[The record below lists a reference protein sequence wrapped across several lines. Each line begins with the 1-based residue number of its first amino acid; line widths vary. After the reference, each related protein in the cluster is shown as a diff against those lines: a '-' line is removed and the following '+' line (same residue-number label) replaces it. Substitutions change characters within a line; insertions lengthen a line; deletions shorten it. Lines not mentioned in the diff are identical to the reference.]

1 MVSSDVNPS
10 MPQEVYMRPTLLR
23 ILASGILLFA
33 AFPALAE
40 GAVNGAPSTGP
51 NWFNLVITALG
62 SLVAIQPALEAF
74 ARPVQIANA
83 PTFPKYMTSPQQY
96 WTASWVFAIFA
107 CCFFFL
113 LVYEHRQVAVVA
125 SAYAAATSGLPEA
138 VKDGFQAIMD
148 DTAPFLLIVVIMGGL
163 YWYLLTKEAPWN
175 VLLIVR
181 DTIRSWISVPG
192 LAKDIVERIQS
203 TLRVPADAMAEVSAN
218 SEGVG
223 EQDFHKDRNT
233 PDRQWAET
241 CYMKWWLTPRQESGN
256 DATFFKEESYGFG
269 DLVREFR
276 LTALAMRACKSRDD
290 AAPPLA
296 EVAVTVKDLHEK
308 FSRLIACYLIYR
320 NASKQNLCAQ
330 ARKFGI
336 DMSVNEAENPLRYWI
351 MYVIALAFA
360 VYVGVYASAIGY
372 DWFVFGVLNPVQ
384 DPGRALTWVLY
395 SLTNYGLAIILILLI
410 RLVIPSGA
418 SRLITYCWTFL
429 AAFVVGPLGLTVA
442 VHYFGPDRLREM
454 TLLDL
459 YFNMLKWGFG
469 PALVCV
475 YISYHLDLQTC
486 GDLRA
491 IKQSYSTVGWRL
503 LNCLGFAAIT
513 VFLLLPP
520 LLSMQA
526 QEGAWDSAKL
536 RFVGT
541 GTTFFIAFGMALT
554 AQFLKELMH
563 WLQAVGQRHD
573 GANGAL
579 RPI

>member
-1 MVSSDVNPS
+1 
-10 MPQEVYMRPTLLR
+10 
-23 ILASGILLFA
+23 
-33 AFPALAE
+33 
-40 GAVNGAPSTGP
+40 
-51 NWFNLVITALG
+51 
-62 SLVAIQPALEAF
+62 
-74 ARPVQIANA
+74 
-83 PTFPKYMTSPQQY
+83 
-96 WTASWVFAIFA
+96 
-107 CCFFFL
+107 
-113 LVYEHRQVAVVA
+113 
-125 SAYAAATSGLPEA
+125 
-138 VKDGFQAIMD
+138 
-148 DTAPFLLIVVIMGGL
+148 
-163 YWYLLTKEAPWN
+163 
-175 VLLIVR
+175 
-181 DTIRSWISVPG
+181 
-192 LAKDIVERIQS
+192 
-203 TLRVPADAMAEVSAN
+203 
-218 SEGVG
+218 
-223 EQDFHKDRNT
+223 
-233 PDRQWAET
+233 
-241 CYMKWWLTPRQESGN
+241 
-256 DATFFKEESYGFG
+256 
-269 DLVREFR
+269 
-276 LTALAMRACKSRDD
+276 
-290 AAPPLA
+290 
-296 EVAVTVKDLHEK
+296 
-308 FSRLIACYLIYR
+308 
-320 NASKQNLCAQ
+320 
-330 ARKFGI
+330 
-336 DMSVNEAENPLRYWI
+336 MSVKEAENPLRYWI

-372 DWFVFGVLNPVQ
+372 DCFVFGVLNPVQ

-429 AAFVVGPLGLTVA
+429 AAFVVGPLGLSVA

-454 TLLDL
+454 ALLDL

-541 GTTFFIAFGMALT
+541 GTTFFIGFGMALA